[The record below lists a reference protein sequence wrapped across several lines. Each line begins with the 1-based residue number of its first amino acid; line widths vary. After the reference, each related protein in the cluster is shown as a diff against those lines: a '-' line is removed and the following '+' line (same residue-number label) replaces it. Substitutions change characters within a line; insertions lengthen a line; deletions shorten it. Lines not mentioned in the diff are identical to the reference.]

1 MLEKNTK
8 MLRSENIVPDVSVSN
23 MISFFLLLRL
33 TVLNA
38 RILAAN
44 FRIYRHCSHQH
55 NLKYFDLKSH
65 LVSDNV
71 RAGCLLKWQVWP
83 RISGHLCTIGV
94 KRCKKRGTGDLI

>member
-38 RILAAN
+38 HIRL
-44 FRIYRHCSHQH
+44 Q
-55 NLKYFDLKSH
+55 
-65 LVSDNV
+65 
-71 RAGCLLKWQVWP
+71 
-83 RISGHLCTIGV
+83 ISGFT
-94 KRCKKRGTGDLI
+94 GTAVTNII